1 MIPISRQRGQVLI
14 LLFGFMFFGGASS
27 TALLYLHGHS
37 PDDLKKAVKSVVTDQ
52 SRSKAALADID
63 QWEKALAAQLKSL
76 GKSREEFVKLARR
89 HDATRV
95 QADEISTTVDES
107 IREMD
112 SGMLDARFRL
122 KEQLTGAEWDAMMA
136 RLNE

>member
-52 SRSKAALADID
+52 SRSKAARSGID
-63 QWEKALAAQLKSL
+63 QWEKELEAQLKRL
-76 GKSREEFVKLARR
+76 GKERENFVKLARR
-89 HDATRV
+89 HDATRL
-95 QADEISTTVDES
+95 QADAISATVDES

-112 SGMLDARFRL
+112 RGMLDARFRL

>member
-1 MIPISRQRGQVLI
+1 MTTILRQRGQVLI
-14 LLFGFMFFGGASS
+14 LLAGFFFFGGASS
-27 TALLYLHGHS
+27 TALLFLHGHS

-76 GKSREEFVKLARR
+76 GKSREDFVKLARR
-89 HDATRV
+89 HDATRL
-95 QADEISTTVDES
+95 QADGISATVDES